1 MVMAE
6 YIYSRL
12 DRAMGNQRWL
22 STFPESSVAVLP
34 RLKFA
39 DHNPPPLVVH
49 ISPSPSLR
57 QRPLR
62 FEAAW
67 MSHKDYQRLIQSNW
81 KTLSPLEETL
91 AQLLVELKE
100 WKKSTFGHIQSRK
113 KILMA
118 RMKGIQEAITYPSSS
133 YLRELE
139 KVLQDELD
147 EVLYQE
153 DKLCFQKQEGNG
165 SIKVTERLVTQT
177 PTPIISDTPSDI
189 SVANSPANINE
200 FTYICEERCL
210 IIVCNMIQNLIGK
223 ISSVVLSNSQ
233 SSSVDMGKLFIV
245 DHRLIPVSV
254 ILIHV

>member
-1 MVMAE
+1 M
-6 YIYSRL
+6 
-12 DRAMGNQRWL
+12 
-22 STFPESSVAVLP
+22 AVLP

-67 MSHKDYQRLIQSNW
+67 MSHKDYQRLILYSLIANW
-81 KTLSPLEETL
+81 NTLSPLEETL
-91 AQLLVELKE
+91 AQLLVEFKE

-153 DKLCFQKQEGNG
+153 EKLCFQKQEGNG

-177 PTPIISDTPSDI
+177 PTPIISDTPSYI

-210 IIVCNMIQNLIGK
+210 IIVCNIIQNIIGK

-233 SSSVDMGKLFIV
+233 SSSVDIPKQKQKGNSFIYSRSSF
-245 DHRLIPVSV
+245 DPRQRYTD
-254 ILIHV
+254 